1 MTGSLPRRAVG
12 AAWVFILCRQAGVRL
27 ACLLFCVGLAL
38 GAEPA
43 APSNVSLRWLSDTP
57 APGWAAVE
65 VTGLSA
71 SELSKLQS
79 FAPDSGRWT
88 EVLAVHAESD
98 ASASAANGDATLP
111 PMIGR
116 YRIDGT
122 ALRFEPAFP
131 LAIGIVY
138 RAVFRPETLQAA
150 GTPPAIPLAAA
161 YQLPARRATESTV
174 VSAVYPSAGELPEN
188 LLKFY
193 LHFSA
198 PMSRGH
204 SYQHIHLLDEAGKE
218 VELPFLELDQE
229 LWDPAMTRLTLLLDP
244 GRIKRGV
251 RPLEEIGSS
260 LQPGHRYTLAIDHAW
275 TDAAGEPL
283 RADYRKSFSVS
294 AAERTPP
301 APSEWRVTAPSAGGR
316 GPLVVTFPHPMDR
329 ALALRL
335 IRVAAPDGRDLDGT
349 VELGDQER
357 RWSFTPSSPWPAG
370 PHALVIATTIED
382 LAGNNIGKAFD
393 VDVFED
399 VQRSLTSETVRL
411 PFAVK

>member
-1 MTGSLPRRAVG
+1 M
-12 AAWVFILCRQAGVRL
+12 L
-27 ACLLFCVGLAL
+27 ACLVFGLGITG
-38 GAEPA
+38 GAETA
-43 APSNVSLRWLSDTP
+43 SPSSTVSLHWLGDTP
-57 APGWAAVE
+57 AAGRATAE

-71 SELSKLQS
+71 SALAKLQS
-79 FAPDSGRWT
+79 FAADSGRWT
-88 EVLAVHAESD
+88 EVLAVYAESEGTT
-98 ASASAANGDATLP
+98 AAPNDGATLP
-111 PMIGR
+111 PMLGR
-116 YRIDGT
+116 YRIEGS

-131 LAIGIVY
+131 LAAGIVY
-138 RAVFRPETLQAA
+138 RAVFNPETLQAA
-150 GTPPAIPLAAA
+150 GGAAAAPVVAA
-161 YQLPARRATESTV
+161 YQLPAHRSVESTV
-174 VSAVYPSAGELPEN
+174 VSAVYPSADELPEN

-204 SYQHIHLLDEAGKE
+204 IYQHIHLLDGAGQE

-251 RPLEEIGSS
+251 RPLEEVGSS
-260 LQPGHRYTLAIDHAW
+260 LQPGHRYTLMIDHAW
-275 TDAAGEPL
+275 ADAAGEPL
-283 RADYRKSFSVS
+283 RADYRKSFTVT

-301 APSEWRVTAPSAGGR
+301 APADWRVTAPSAGSR
-316 GPLVVTFPHPMDR
+316 GALVVTFPRPMDR

-335 IRVAAPDGRDLDGT
+335 IRVAAPDGRDLDGA

-357 RWSFTPSSPWPAG
+357 RWAFTPATPWSAG
-370 PHALVIATTIED
+370 AHALVIATTIED
-382 LAGNNIGKAFD
+382 LAGNNISKAFD

-399 VQRSLTSETVRL
+399 VQRSLTSETVPL

>member
-1 MTGSLPRRAVG
+1 M
-12 AAWVFILCRQAGVRL
+12 L
-27 ACLLFCVGLAL
+27 ACLVFGSWNAD
-38 GAEPA
+38 A
-43 APSNVSLRWLSDTP
+43 AQAGSVSAVSVHWLSDTP
-57 APGWAAVE
+57 ASGRAAVE

-71 SELSKLQS
+71 SELAKLQS
-79 FAPDSGRWT
+79 FAADSTRWPD
-88 EVLAVHAESD
+88 VLAVRAESED
-98 ASASAANGDATLP
+98 APADSALP
-111 PMIGR
+111 PMLGR
-116 YRIDGT
+116 YRLAGS

-131 LAIGIVY
+131 LAPGLVY
-138 RAVFRPETLQAA
+138 RAVFHPETLQAS
-150 GTPPAIPLAAA
+150 GTSVGAPLVAA
-161 YQLPARRATESTV
+161 YQLPPRPSAESTV
-174 VSAVYPSAGELPEN
+174 VSAVYPSADELPEN

-198 PMSRGH
+198 PMSRGRV
-204 SYQHIHLLDEAGKE
+204 YQHIHLLDDAGRE

-229 LWDPAMTRLTLLLDP
+229 LWDPAMTRLTVLLDP

-251 RPLEEIGSS
+251 RPLEEVGSS
-260 LQPGHRYTLAIDHAW
+260 LQPGHRYTLVIDHAW

-283 RADYRKSFSVS
+283 RADYRKSFTVS

-301 APSEWRVTAPSAGGR
+301 APADWRVTAPPAGSR
-316 GPLVVTFPHPMDR
+316 DALVVTFPRPMDR

-335 IRVAAPDGRDLDGT
+335 IRVAAPDGRDLDGAI
-349 VELGDQER
+349 ELGDRER
-357 RWSFTPSSPWPAG
+357 RWSFIPSSPWPAG
-370 PHALVIATTIED
+370 AHALVIATTIED